1 MINPQKGN
9 KERNLKLK
17 DLIDKLSSYN
27 LFNYLFPGVLFAAL
41 GDHLTSYSLLVDD
54 IVIGVFI
61 YYFIG
66 LVISRL
72 GSLLLEP
79 LFKWLKIVN
88 FAPYSD
94 FLKASTIDNKI
105 ELLSE
110 ANNMYRTLSSVFVC
124 LVLLISFDF
133 LERTYPAIS
142 GYSLTIAIFLLAF
155 LFVFSYRKQSNY
167 ITLRIFRAIQSKDDR
182 AKHDKEKI

>member
-1 MINPQKGN
+1 M
-9 KERNLKLK
+9 K

-27 LFNYLFPGVLFAAL
+27 IFNYLFPGVLFAAL
-41 GDHLTSYSLLVDD
+41 GDRLTSYSLLIDD
-54 IVIGVFI
+54 IMVGVFI

-72 GSLLLEP
+72 GSLFLEP
-79 LFKWLKIVN
+79 LLKWLKIVN

-110 ANNMYRTLSSVFVC
+110 SNNMYRTLSSVFFC
-124 LVLLISFDF
+124 LTILKLLEF
-133 LERTYPAIS
+133 LERTYPSIA
-142 GYSLTIAIFLLAF
+142 GYSATIFIFLLVL

-167 ITLRIFRAIQSKDDR
+167 ITLRISSAIQSKDVS
-182 AKHDKEKI
+182 AEQDKEKA

>member
-1 MINPQKGN
+1 MK
-9 KERNLKLK
+9 NLL
-17 DLIDKLSSYN
+17 DKLSSYN
-27 LFNYLFPGVLFAAL
+27 LFNYLLPGVLFAVL
-41 GDHLTSYSLLVDD
+41 SDRLTSYSLLVDN
-54 IVIGVFI
+54 IVIGVFV

-72 GSLLLEP
+72 GSIFLEP
-79 LFKWLKIVN
+79 LLKWLKIIN

-110 ANNMYRTLSSVFVC
+110 ANNMYRTLASVFIC
-124 LVLLISFDF
+124 LIFLITFEVIEEF
-133 LERTYPAIS
+133 YPTITH
-142 GYSLTIAIFLLAF
+142 YSSTIALFLLAL

-167 ITLRIFRAIQSKDDR
+167 ITLRIFRATQSKGDEE
-182 AKHDKEKI
+182 KQGKEKI

>member
-1 MINPQKGN
+1 M
-9 KERNLKLK
+9 K
-17 DLIDKLSSYN
+17 DLLDKLSSYN

-41 GDHLTSYSLLVDD
+41 GDWLTSYSLLVDD

-66 LVISRL
+66 LVITRF
-72 GSLLLEP
+72 GSLFLEP
-79 LFKWLKIVN
+79 FLKFSKIVN
-88 FAPYSD
+88 FAPYAN

-110 ANNMYRTLSSVFVC
+110 ANNMYRTLSAVFIC
-124 LVLLISFDF
+124 LIFLKLFEF
-133 LERTYPAIS
+133 LERTYPVIS
-142 GYSLTIAIFLLAF
+142 GYSLTIAIFIFAF
-155 LFVFSYRKQSNY
+155 LFVFSYRKQTNY

>member
-1 MINPQKGN
+1 M
-9 KERNLKLK
+9 K

-27 LFNYLFPGVLFAAL
+27 LFNYLFPGILFAVL
-41 GDHLTSYSLLVDD
+41 SNRLTSYSLLVDD
-54 IVIGVFI
+54 IVIGIFI

-72 GSLLLEP
+72 GSIFLEP
-79 LFKWLKIVN
+79 LFKWLKIIN
-88 FAPYSD
+88 FAYSYSD

-124 LVLLISFDF
+124 LILIVFFEFIGKS
-133 LERTYPAIS
+133 YPTITA
-142 GYSLTIAIFLLAF
+142 YSSTIAIFLLAL
-155 LFVFSYRKQSNY
+155 LFVLSYRKQSNY
-167 ITLRIFRAIQSKDDR
+167 ITLRIFRAIRSKDDGENQN
-182 AKHDKEKI
+182 KEKI